1 MCLKLRYLCSLVEL
15 RDMSSAWDDLWN
27 RSACDAPIARAE
39 LLALWIETY
48 AAEAN
53 FLATVVEA
61 DGQFVAAL
69 PLIGG
74 RKAKLFRAGMFPPK
88 EWSRCGGLL
97 WDPTAGSESLDV
109 LVRGIQKSP
118 SSVVW
123 LDGVPYKEPRWTE
136 FLKSLSRAK
145 LLWNLRK
152 QDEIGIVDCDGD
164 WETFQAKWS
173 GNHRRHM
180 RKAARKAESEGALE
194 LKIVRDFDSAEE
206 VEELV
211 KRGFEVED
219 RSWKGNDTKTSVLK
233 TPGRLSFFIR
243 QAQQLALWNQ
253 LQLVFLI
260 FNGQPIAFE
269 FGWIAKEVYLTPKV
283 GYDESFSRF
292 SPGQLLRYLL
302 YERFH
307 IERSVRYV
315 DFAGELSDATAKWS
329 TRIYPVGRLVFECG
343 SLFGRTLVK
352 AYSCY
357 RGKRASTGMKVVF
370 QSIEVPSHTSME
382 LELA

>member
-74 RKAKLFRAGMFPPK
+74 RKAKLFRGRHVSAKRMVTLRRIALGPDSGLRIFGRTC
-88 EWSRCGGLL
+88 SR
-97 WDPTAGSESLDV
+97 
-109 LVRGIQKSP
+109 IQKSP

-145 LLWNLRK
+145 LLWNLQK

-180 RKAARKAESEGALE
+180 RKAVRKAASEGALE

-219 RSWKGNDTKTSVLK
+219 RSWKGNDTKN
-233 TPGRLSFFIR
+233 LS
-243 QAQQLALWNQ
+243 
-253 LQLVFLI
+253 
-260 FNGQPIAFE
+260 
-269 FGWIAKEVYLTPKV
+269 PKN
-283 GYDESFSRF
+283 
-292 SPGQLLRYLL
+292 
-302 YERFH
+302 
-307 IERSVRYV
+307 
-315 DFAGELSDATAKWS
+315 AGPPK
-329 TRIYPVGRLVFECG
+329 
-343 SLFGRTLVK
+343 LF
-352 AYSCY
+352 Y
-357 RGKRASTGMKVVF
+357 STG
-370 QSIEVPSHTSME
+370 SAIGTME
-382 LELA
+382 SVAIGVLDF